1 MCTKWVELYIILK
14 RFHSLFKNIWK
25 FAQFFSL
32 SRKTG
37 SNFWF
42 SFDLHSLLSL
52 ILCLFLSRSL
62 LTPHRK
68 KRHLFENIC
77 FAFFQDYAR
86 NTLYLHSNRLSLFF
100 LHFLFFVFHVK
111 RKSGTTNNHQNGSD
125 DIPNWNS
132 FQSLFKRHWNFKK
145 NCPIVEKNGFNFF
158 DC

>member
-14 RFHSLFKNIWK
+14 RFHSWFKNIWK

-42 SFDLHSLLSL
+42 NFDLHSLLSL
-52 ILCLFLSRSL
+52 ILCLFLARSL
-62 LTPHRK
+62 LSHHTEK
-68 KRHLFENIC
+68 KRDLFENIC
-77 FAFFQDYAR
+77 FVFFQDYAR
-86 NTLYLHSNRLSLFF
+86 NTLYLHSNRISLF
-100 LHFLFFVFHVK
+100 LLYLLFFVFHVNQVPQIIIWMG
-111 RKSGTTNNHQNGSD
+111 RMIYH
-125 DIPNWNS
+125 WNS

-145 NCPIVEKNGFNFF
+145 NCPIVEKNWFKFV